1 MPGIIGFP
9 QLDPGHNFGGS
20 PSEQEPKPADKP
32 APMPTTP
39 DPALEEYDARQEARI
54 GYNHRPSP
62 DKPPSDNPVFDK
74 EKAIEHVERARQAR
88 ASARNKQS
96 NGESQTPPTEPPV
109 VAPDIPD
116 DLPADTQPD
125 IREKEIFDVCGEFC
139 QQNPQAMTAVMNLIE
154 GFEPDDDERTLEERV
169 SNHLRIMG
177 LNDAFS
183 HGDWYTTRLGP
194 IAENTAAQIVDYY
207 FDKVETSK
215 AALAA
220 TPVTQTES
228 TPAQDQVHAGIGG
241 SEQPE
246 INLPTQYYLKE
257 TYPDW
262 DASWTEKEDLE
273 NFLEG
278 KLKTFIDS
286 FDEGS
291 VSWDALTVEEMIAFY
306 RNQMAALTAALW
318 KRDQDT
324 SDEYY
329 QRIQA
334 EFDRA
339 TGLLSMAQA
348 IPLDDSEAFAATFGI
363 ADAEGQRK
371 YVQDQLAVI
380 YKHLGI
386 EMPENHLEGRSTTEL
401 NYELY
406 YRLNYDVPRFMS
418 LDENEKDNRIGNF
431 VIEYHEKAQLRPED
445 VIDRL
450 QGTYH
455 QPDVLGFLFIMG
467 LSIAFEP
474 VDYALTAVDVIQAL
488 AEGDRESAIGNF
500 ILGVTPFVSSKLDDL
515 ILPLL
520 SRFDNVRLS
529 TARIG
534 STLLSRDELRRLEFS
549 DEMIEIF
556 EHGGGTGPGIG
567 ASTHT
572 ELKELRQTNGWA
584 QTRSSKPTGIYKQNH
599 NFLVLR
605 DRYGYN
611 IVNEPAKTQ
620 LAHPHIRYG
629 ERTNASGRLIN
640 SGDKN
645 PDYIIEGRVFD
656 AYTVGGPTNFA
667 SAFDARNRIWRA
679 LTDKVPSQADRLVI
693 DLSYTDLTSDEL
705 TKYLSDLYATG
716 GPHITDLKEVFVMKD
731 YKLSGI
737 WVQPTV

>member
-1 MPGIIGFP
+1 MSFDG
-9 QLDPGHNFGGS
+9 
-20 PSEQEPKPADKP
+20 
-32 APMPTTP
+32 
-39 DPALEEYDARQEARI
+39 PALSIDDEGSILFDGEKIIVNVPVGHELLEHIGSEESIPFPVVYTHPSHHKNQQPSPGTPSLDDNPAFIKEQAQAFNENVRQER
-54 GYNHRPSP
+54 
-62 DKPPSDNPVFDK
+62 
-74 EKAIEHVERARQAR
+74 E
-88 ASARNKQS
+88 SARNM
-96 NGESQTPPTEPPV
+96 ESEPNTPDV
-109 VAPDIPD
+109 QD
-116 DLPADTQPD
+116 DLPAETQPD
-125 IREKEIFDVCGEFC
+125 IREKEVLEVCGEFC

-154 GFEPDDDERTLEERV
+154 GFDPDDDEQTLEERV
-169 SNHLRIMG
+169 SNHLRTMG
-177 LNDAFS
+177 LIAAFGY
-183 HGDWYTTRLGP
+183 GDWDSTRLEP
-194 IAENTAAQIVDYY
+194 IADSTAARIVDYY
-207 FDKVETSK
+207 FDKVEAYK

-220 TPVTQTES
+220 IQVDL
-228 TPAQDQVHAGIGG
+228 TPAQGQVHAGIGG

-246 INLPTQYYLKE
+246 INLLTQYHLKE

-306 RNQMAALTAALW
+306 RNQMAALTATSW

-329 QRIQA
+329 QLIQA

-339 TGLLSMAQA
+339 TGLLSMAKA

-363 ADAEGQRK
+363 ADPEVQRK
-371 YVQDQLAVI
+371 YVQDQLTVI

-386 EMPENHLEGRSTTEL
+386 AMPENHLVGRSATEL

-431 VIEYHEKAQLRPED
+431 LHEYREEAYLNPED

-450 QGTYH
+450 QGTYR

-488 AEGDRESAIGNF
+488 SEGDIESAVGNA
-500 ILGVTPFVSSKLDDL
+500 ILGAAPLVNSRMDDVLQPFLN
-515 ILPLL
+515 
-520 SRFDNVRLS
+520 RFDNVRLLP
-529 TARIG
+529 ARIG

-549 DEMIEIF
+549 DEMIDIF

-572 ELKELRQTNGWA
+572 ELMDLRETNGWA
-584 QTRSSKPTGIYKQNH
+584 QTRSNKPTGIIKQNH

-605 DRYGYN
+605 DQYGYN
-611 IVNEPAKTQ
+611 IVNEPTKRE
-620 LAHPHIRYG
+620 LAHPQIRYDK
-629 ERTNASGRLIN
+629 RTYASGRPIN
-640 SGDKN
+640 SVNKN

-656 AYTVGGPTNFA
+656 AYTVGGPTDIP
-667 SAFDARNRIWRA
+667 SAYAARNRIWDT
-679 LTDKVPSQADRLVI
+679 LTRKVPSQADRLVI

-705 TKYLSDLYATG
+705 TKYLSDLYTTG
-716 GPHITDLKEVFVMKD
+716 DPNIANLKEVIVMKD
-731 YKLSGI
+731 YNLSGI